1 MFCVNCGNQI
11 PKGALFCK
19 FCGEK
24 VERLEETAEEITSV
38 DKRAENVA
46 VGGSGDIKLCPDG
59 KYRWY
64 YEYPMMKTPVVL
76 FTIWKVM
83 LIAALVPALVVLL
96 SELSDG
102 FIQAAKQF
110 LLVYA
115 IAFGAVV
122 VLSCIGYFII
132 AATYGFKYIVL
143 FEMDDKGVTHVQQD
157 KQYKKAQAISWLT
170 VLAGVVKDS
179 PGVMGTGILAGTK
192 QKITSEFKNVSTVIG
207 LKRWNTIKVNQLFAK
222 NQVYVKSEDYD
233 FVWDFITSHCKKAK
247 KYMHPGKRQ
256 L

>member
-1 MFCVNCGNQI
+1 MFCVNCGKQI

-24 VERLEETAEEITSV
+24 VEQTEEIAEQTAAA
-38 DKRAENVA
+38 DKPAEDVA
-46 VGGSGDIKLCPDG
+46 AGGSGDIKLCPDG

-64 YEYPMMKTPVVL
+64 YEYPMMKNPVVL

-83 LIAALVPALVVLL
+83 LIAALAPALAVLL

-115 IAFGAVV
+115 IAFGAVF
-122 VLSCIGYFII
+122 VLSCIGYFIL

-143 FEMDDKGVTHVQQD
+143 FEMDDEGVTHAQQD

-170 VLAGVVKDS
+170 VLAGAAKGS
-179 PGVMGTGILAGTK
+179 PGVMGTGILAATK
-192 QKITSEFKNVSTVIG
+192 QKMASEFKNVSTVIG
-207 LKRWNTIKVNQLFAK
+207 LKSRNTIKVNQLFTK
-222 NQVYVKSEDYD
+222 NQVYVKAEDYD
-233 FVWDFITSHCKKAK
+233 FVWDYITSRCKKAK
-247 KYMHPGKRQ
+247 IK
-256 L
+256 